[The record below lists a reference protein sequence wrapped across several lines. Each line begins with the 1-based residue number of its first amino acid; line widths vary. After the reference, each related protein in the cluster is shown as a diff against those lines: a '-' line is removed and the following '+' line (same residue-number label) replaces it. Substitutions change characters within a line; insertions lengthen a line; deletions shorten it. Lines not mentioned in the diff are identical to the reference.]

1 MISVVIPVYNAA
13 DFLPKCV
20 VSVFAQP
27 AVAEVVLVD
36 DCSQDQS
43 VEVCQNLQQQYREYH
58 NKSVVFLQNEQ
69 NSGVSVSRN
78 KGIKVAS
85 QIYIA
90 FVDADDFYFPN
101 RFEKSLQKLAQNPTI
116 DGVYAPVIPVFETEN
131 AAITWQNDKR
141 PAIIDTKNKHIP
153 PEQLFENMGPVGKN
167 GWFHG
172 NGLLIKKSAFQKC
185 DYFNPNLD
193 WGEDSL
199 LFLQMALS
207 CKLVH
212 SGEEQAVAAWVQ
224 HPQASLTKRSVKV
237 FWQQRQRLYQ
247 ILYFW
252 AAEKKVATARLQL
265 IAEKYRHAAYKKAQ
279 VSTNSAIK
287 RQQIFSE
294 AMQNLSA
301 AKTWKNYFYTV
312 KLMLK
317 K

>member
-1 MISVVIPVYNAA
+1 MISVIIPVYNAA
-13 DFLPKCV
+13 AFLPKCV
-20 VSVFAQP
+20 ASVFAQP
-27 AVAEVVLVD
+27 DVAEVVLVD

-43 VEVCQNLQQQYREYH
+43 AAICQNLQQQYH
-58 NKSVVFLQNEQ
+58 NKNVIFLQNEQ

-78 KGIKVAS
+78 KGIVAAS
-85 QIYIA
+85 QTYIA

-131 AAITWQNDKR
+131 AAIAWQKDKR
-141 PAIIDTKNKHIP
+141 PAIIDTKNVHIP

-172 NGLLIKKSAFQKC
+172 NGLLIKKSAFEKC

-199 LFLQMALS
+199 MFLQMALS
-207 CKLVH
+207 CQLMH
-212 SGEEQAVAAWVQ
+212 SGETEAVAAWVQ
-224 HPQASLTKRSVKV
+224 HPQASLTKRDVKV
-237 FWQQRQRLYQ
+237 FWQQRQLLYQ

-252 AAEKKVATARLQL
+252 AAEKQISAERLEI
-265 IAEKYRHAAYKKAQ
+265 IAEKYRQAAYKKAL
-279 VSTNSAIK
+279 VSATAAAQ
-287 RQQIFSE
+287 RQQLFGE